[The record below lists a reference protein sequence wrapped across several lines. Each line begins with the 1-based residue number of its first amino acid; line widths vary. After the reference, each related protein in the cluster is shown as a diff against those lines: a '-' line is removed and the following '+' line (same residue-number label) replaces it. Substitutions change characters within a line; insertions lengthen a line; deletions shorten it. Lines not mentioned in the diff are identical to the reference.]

1 MLKRKRGLTIKMH
14 ANWQAVHFLEL
25 AGPVTVSRQ
34 QNSVA
39 DFANRV
45 ILGRWVVS
53 LETENEKLTGLVF
66 CFFVGFPI
74 G

>member
-1 MLKRKRGLTIKMH
+1 MPIN
-14 ANWQAVHFLEL
+14 ANWQAAQFLKL
-25 AGPVTVSRQ
+25 AGPVNITGLQS
-34 QNSVA
+34 NFA
-39 DFANRV
+39 GLANRV
-45 ILGRWVVS
+45 IGGRWVVS